1 MHSVESSQIDSVG
14 YDEEKSVLYVKFKS
28 EKVYRYFD
36 VSKEVYNGLKTA
48 DSVGSCFSKAI
59 KPVYRYEKVEFEEHF
74 DDGSHTIDV

>member
-1 MHSVESSQIDSVG
+1 METGHTIILHPQVIN
-14 YDEEKSVLYVKFKS
+14 YIKPILYVKFKS